1 MEKLMI
7 SEQDIINAICLY
19 HARKKYAMPEEVE
32 VELYYDNEEAQSFS
46 AEVTVN
52 GQQQVF
58 MTADIIAALRLWIDE
73 YLNKDPFATSIELL
87 FHEGEGITASI
98 D

>member
-1 MEKLMI
+1 
-7 SEQDIINAICLY
+7 
-19 HARKKYAMPEEVE
+19 MPEEVE
-32 VELYYDNEEAQSFS
+32 VELYYDDEEAQSFS

-73 YLNKDPFATSIELL
+73 YLNKDPFAT
-87 FHEGEGITASI
+87 
-98 D
+98 